1 MRFPMS
7 VLRIGVSGL
16 VILAVALVL
25 GPGVVAGT
33 EFESQHISFTLD
45 VPTHTAIF
53 TDTGT
58 VNTEPGWNLF
68 RLGRNLKISSFSIDG
83 KAEDFVAV
91 PIEDTLKLPAE
102 LAVNLPE
109 FDTTG
114 QPQLVVFK
122 TKKSGPLEFSLSYSG
137 TFNQDIDNIRFS
149 NERVGAEVSGTILDK
164 GAYLSSA
171 AIFYPQGTE
180 RLAKYTVTSDIPAAW
195 EGISDGNII
204 SSEVQG
210 DRKVQTFE
218 NPFIADGVT
227 FFAAPFVI
235 KSVNLSGAKV
245 SCYFF
250 SADSS
255 LMDNYLRASA
265 DYLQMYN
272 ELIGPYPYRQFTV
285 VENFFPTGYGMPAW
299 TLLGQEVI
307 RLPFIISS
315 SLGHE
320 VLHNWWGNSVFVDYD
335 RGNWCEGATVYGAD
349 YRYKLLSSPNDAR
362 DYRKDIL
369 KQYVAYVTP
378 ENDFPLRDFKSRT
391 SPDTRTIGYNKAMMV
406 YHMIEKIIGT
416 APFFNAWRLVYDRYK
431 GQQISWEEWIDAFE
445 TVSGKNLGYI
455 IPEWIDR
462 AGAPTLDVAVN
473 GVTPADSGKGNVV
486 SLDLKER
493 GDQTYTLTVPLRFT
507 GPQMT
512 YDTSVLLEVPS
523 ATYSITVPGSPAT
536 VEVDPDYDLFRRLYP
551 DEVEPIVEAVIGK
564 EAWSFVSYASDTA
577 LANAF
582 HTFAENF
589 AGSDSVALTSPNML
603 TSADSAKAPVLF
615 NPTTMPD
622 YLSDLVLSGADSITL
637 AGMTYPRTGYTFV
650 LSGQNWNGFD
660 KYLVVISRDAASLP
674 RVGQLVPH
682 YGKYS
687 YLVFQ
692 GPKNVGKGQW
702 PVTQSPLKKKLPM

>member
-1 MRFPMS
+1 MKAFGIVM
-7 VLRIGVSGL
+7 LIA
-16 VILAVALVL
+16 AVFSC
-25 GPGVVAGT
+25 PGKVGAT
-33 EFESQHISFTLD
+33 EFESQHIMFTLD
-45 VPTHTAIF
+45 VPTHTALF

-68 RLGRNLKISSFSIDG
+68 RLGHNLKIKSFSIDG

-91 PIEDTLKLPAE
+91 AIEDTLKLPAE

-122 TKKSGPLEFSLSYSG
+122 TKKSGPMEFAITYSG
-137 TFNQDIDNIRFS
+137 EFYQETDNIRFS
-149 NERVGAEVSGTILDK
+149 NEKVGGEITGTILDK

-180 RLAKYTVTSDIPAAW
+180 RLAKYRVTSVIPADW

-204 SSEVQG
+204 SSEVTFGQ
-210 DRKVQTFE
+210 KVQTFE

-227 FFAAPFVI
+227 FFAAPFVV
-235 KSVNLSGAKV
+235 KSVNLSGTKV

-250 SADSS
+250 PADTS

-265 DYLQMYN
+265 DYIQMYN
-272 ELIGPYPYRQFTV
+272 ELIGPYAYKQFTV

-299 TLLGQEVI
+299 TLLGQEVV
-307 RLPFIISS
+307 RLPFIIGT

-349 YRYKLLSSPNDAR
+349 YRYKLLSSPGAAR

-369 KQYVAYVTP
+369 KQYVSYVDP
-378 ENDFPLRDFKSRT
+378 SNDFPLRDFKSRT

-416 APFFNAWRLVYDRYK
+416 APFFNTWRLVYDRYK

-445 TVSGKNLGYI
+445 TVSGKDLSYI
-455 IPEWIDR
+455 IPQWIDR
-462 AGAPTLDVAVN
+462 AGAPTLDVSVN
-473 GVTPADSGKGNVV
+473 GVTPADSGTGRVV

-493 GDQTYTLTVPLRFT
+493 GDQVYTLTVPLRFT

-523 ATYSITVPGSPAT
+523 ATYSITVPGTPTS
-536 VEVDPDYDLFRRLYP
+536 VDIDPDYDLFRRLYP
-551 DEVEPIVEAVIGK
+551 EEVEPVVEAVIGK
-564 EAWSFVSYASDTA
+564 EAWSFVSYTSDTA
-577 LANAF
+577 LLGGF
-582 HTFAENF
+582 SLFAQNF
-589 AGSDSVALTSPNML
+589 SGDTSIAMI
-603 TSADSAKAPVLF
+603 SADQLAASDTSTAPILF
-615 NPTTMPD
+615 DPTALPD
-622 YLSDLVLSGADSITL
+622 YLAGQILIGADSVTI
-637 AGMTYPRTGYTFV
+637 AGTSYPRAGYTFV
-650 LSGQNWNGFD
+650 LSGQNWKGHD
-660 KYLVVISRDAASLP
+660 KYLVLISSDAGSLP
-674 RVGQLVPH
+674 RIGQLVPH